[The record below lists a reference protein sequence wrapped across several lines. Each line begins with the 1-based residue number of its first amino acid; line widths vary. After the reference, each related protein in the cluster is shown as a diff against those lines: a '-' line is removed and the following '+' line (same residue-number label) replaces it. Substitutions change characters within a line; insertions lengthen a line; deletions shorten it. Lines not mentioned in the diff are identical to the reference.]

1 MFKSLIKQ
9 KLKSNFEPRNYKQ
22 DWLLQARE
30 KLSWVTG
37 WVWPSVTINHQIIS
51 SITET
56 KTNLLARKNL
66 EVPAPKL
73 TTKKVVLEE
82 LLEAFNARNIVK
94 TVKSMNILGLSE
106 AKHSLNWAS
115 RSDIWSLS
123 LKLKIEVWKSL
134 KLKKPET
141 EGA

>member
-1 MFKSLIKQ
+1 MRKYF
-9 KLKSNFEPRNYKQ
+9 R
-22 DWLLQARE
+22 
-30 KLSWVTG
+30 G
-37 WVWPSVTINHQIIS
+37 S
-51 SITET
+51 ST
-56 KTNLLARKNL
+56 KTNN
-66 EVPAPKL
+66 E
-73 TTKKVVLEE
+73 KVELDE

-94 TVKSMNILGLSE
+94 AVESMNILGLSQT
-106 AKHSLNWAS
+106 KHSLNWAL

>member
-1 MFKSLIKQ
+1 M
-9 KLKSNFEPRNYKQ
+9 
-22 DWLLQARE
+22 
-30 KLSWVTG
+30 
-37 WVWPSVTINHQIIS
+37 TINHQAIS

-94 TVKSMNILGLSE
+94 TVESMNILGLSQ
-106 AKHSLNWAS
+106 AKHSLNWAL
-115 RSDIWSLS
+115 RSDI
-123 LKLKIEVWKSL
+123 
-134 KLKKPET
+134 
-141 EGA
+141 